1 MLVATTA
8 IAVVLLAACGPDV
21 VGITKGVDVIEL
33 RAWAGPTLIHDT
45 DAQSKISAA
54 LLELVGG
61 VTAVETLPDASIRS
75 GARPYVR
82 ISFLGDERAG
92 NRKVHN
98 ALLFYGPDPEARDA
112 ARFLLFRARGE
123 TDWNRAGIEREA
135 LRKAVAAI
143 GTAAGIDLL
152 ALGDLAPAALDA
164 ARRAINKVSSD
175 RGLFGE
181 EIAVAS
187 VEDREWPSSAL
198 GFPRDGMAYATVIVP
213 GHRVELRLPD
223 GAVIVC
229 HTSADRVV
237 ADYE

>member
-1 MLVATTA
+1 MAAV
-8 IAVVLLAACGPDV
+8 AVVLLAACGPDV

-33 RAWAGPTLIHDT
+33 RAWAGPILVHDT
-45 DAQSKISAA
+45 NAQAKISAA

-61 VTAVETLPDASIRS
+61 VTTVETLPDASIRS

-98 ALLFYGPDPEARDA
+98 ALLF
-112 ARFLLFRARGE
+112 LLFRARGE
-123 TDWNRAGIEREA
+123 TDWNRAEIGREA

-152 ALGDLAPAALDA
+152 ALGDLGPAALDA

-181 EIAVAS
+181 EIKVAH
-187 VEDREWPSSAL
+187 VENREWPSSAL
-198 GFPRDGMAYATVIVP
+198 GFPREGMAYATVIVP

-229 HTSADRVV
+229 HTSVDRVV
-237 ADYE
+237 ADYENKVQE